1 MIEIICI
8 NFLVSFLCNS
18 RLIHLTNFKPAR
30 IKNVHRI
37 TTKEVMAPLFSI
49 NTAWGKFQECDASF
63 SLVLN
68 WKAMHFIMLLNWKK
82 LYMVQELWSDTFHLT
97 ARILIQKREVITI
110 RPKTSFGKL
119 SLPLALC
126 VYLYCMLLRKF
137 HQKYCEEYFR
147 NSGYELRFD
156 RSNNFEP
163 FRYIHRCF
171 LCRILELRIT
181 ELSLVIVNDV
191 LDNC

>member
-30 IKNVHRI
+30 ITNVHRI

-82 LYMVQELWSDTFHLT
+82 LYMVQELWSDTFHIT

-137 HQKYCEEYFR
+137 HQKIAK
-147 NSGYELRFD
+147 S
-156 RSNNFEP
+156 
-163 FRYIHRCF
+163 
-171 LCRILELRIT
+171 ILETLAMSYDSTEVIT
-181 ELSLVIVNDV
+181 LNPFVTYIGVSCAES
-191 LDNC
+191 